1 MERSERWLPLGLILA
16 LGLLL
21 GSLMFSI
28 WEKIPTSVE
37 RVNWSQQAQWIAP
50 QTPVYRF
57 YTRNTFNL
65 PNNATAAWL
74 RISADNDFTLYVNG
88 RQVAR
93 ENNVTNSSRGL
104 GAGLRLPFQNIN
116 DSNRYVTKTSLNYL
130 LASSNDWKL
139 TAYVDITRHLRP
151 GKNVIGLEIQKG
163 QTNPRVVVEGA
174 VYPTD
179 DATPISLS
187 TGETT
192 WRVSNLSE
200 TRQSLQ
206 WFDQDFSD
214 ENWSEAKVLGSV
226 REATYSRLSKN
237 LFDRPL
243 QGNWIAGNQSFKGQ
257 VWLRGSWQ
265 IPTDWIYRAYIRFAG
280 QGAYSL
286 LINGNLVNS
295 YRTENSKQLHVLEI
309 TKFIKPGNNTLAV
322 SLISPLSTVLTGAS
336 SINPNSILN
345 FFLDGW
351 AETATGEI
359 IGEIV
364 TDNTWTALNNPVPRW
379 AEGAGEKQTVSLLG
393 LPKPEDF
400 QRSFEGN
407 AYLLNYPN
415 YLWHQSLWLI
425 GGVIFA
431 VVYASLLGLWLGYGN
446 RRWENF
452 VAGSAILSPST
463 LFLAAI
469 GLLKHRFAEAEVGLL
484 FAQPNSNYV
493 ILFAFTAII
502 ALTLVYTCA
511 NKNTNKLPLSFIWF
525 SLGLVACVSF
535 SLASGG
541 SVFLVFSLAFVAAI
555 IAYIFVWMQRRE
567 QSPIRVLQDKFNLI
581 QQRWPI
587 WGEWIFLILIV
598 SVGFGLRVYNLG
610 FIDLDSDENTSL
622 DASRGILRTGAPI
635 ATSGIWYTRGPFYQ
649 YLLAFWL
656 RVVGD
661 SIVNARLLSV
671 ICGTATLI
679 LIYILAR
686 KVTGKVWIALLIA
699 LILAIEPCELWYSR
713 FIRSYQ
719 LLQFLTI
726 LSFWSFLKGF
736 IEKLGRH
743 YQYIFFT
750 SLTLSLLTQEIN
762 LTVIPVFFIGFIY
775 FYRPFSL
782 RNDWQIIVGSIM
794 TIAIFIYNLAI
805 AAIRNITPLAA
816 LSNATAS
823 YLRLHFSDVT
833 DLFAMLLIGSD
844 RSHIVLSLFFLLG
857 FLYFVKIKD
866 AKIIFLFSTIFINLL
881 LITLLTYNLAERY
894 VYSVYPLII
903 LLSIYSGVCLIEALI
918 EKINFLVSSLPYLKS
933 LALFSLVILI
943 GFNLEPIRVLAS
955 YQESLTRRNNE
966 LLTYVKNHRK
976 PEDIVISPMS
986 SFTPTSLGK
995 LDYYLFN
1002 PKERENFDGLYWH
1015 NGKLIDRWGGGVVLN
1030 NVDQLNHI
1038 LEKSDRVWINIDD
1051 VRNTRV
1057 TPQLRD
1063 YIKNLGKPV
1072 FETFGTRLRLWQPED
1087 GLPNR
1092 IPNQGKDLGAY

>member
-1 MERSERWLPLGLILA
+1 MILA

-37 RVNWSQQAQWIAP
+37 RVNWSQQTQWIAP
-50 QTPVYRF
+50 QTPTYRF
-57 YTRNTFNL
+57 YIRNTFNL
-65 PNNATAAWL
+65 PDNAKVGWL

-116 DSNRYVTKTSLNYL
+116 DSNSYVTKTSSNYL

-139 TAYVDITRHLRP
+139 TAYVDITRHLSP

-206 WFDQDFSD
+206 WFDVDFLD
-214 ENWSEAKVLGSV
+214 ENWPEAKVLGSV

-243 QGNWIAGNQSFKGQ
+243 QGNWIAGNLSSQGQ

-265 IPTDWIYRAYIRFAG
+265 IPTDRISRAYIRFAG

-286 LINGNLVNS
+286 LINGNLINI
-295 YRTENSKQLHVLEI
+295 YRNENSNQLHLLEI
-309 TKFIKPGNNTLAV
+309 TRFLKPGNNTLAV
-322 SLISPLSTVLTGAS
+322 SLISPLNTVLTRTNS
-336 SINPNSILN
+336 NNPNSILN

-359 IGEIV
+359 IGEIA
-364 TDNTWTALNNPVPRW
+364 TDNTWTGLNQPVFRW
-379 AEGAGEKQTVSLLG
+379 TEGTGEDKPVSLLG
-393 LPKPEDF
+393 KPKVEGF
-400 QRSFEGN
+400 QRNFEGN

-415 YLWHQSLWLI
+415 YLWHQSLWLM
-425 GGVIFA
+425 GGVVFA
-431 VVYASLLGLWLGYGN
+431 IIYASLLGLWLGYGN
-446 RRWENF
+446 RWWDNF
-452 VAGSAILSPST
+452 VAGSAILSPNT

-484 FAQPNSNYV
+484 FAQPQSNYV
-493 ILFAFTAII
+493 ILFGFTAII
-502 ALTLVYTCA
+502 VLTLIYIRVDR
-511 NKNTNKLPLSFIWF
+511 KINKLPLSFIWF

-541 SVFLVFSLAFVAAI
+541 NVFFVFSLAFVAAI
-555 IAYIFVWMQRRE
+555 LVYIFVWMQRRE
-567 QSPIRVLQDKFNLI
+567 QSPIPVLQDKFNLI

-649 YLLAFWL
+649 YLLALWL

-671 ICGTATLI
+671 IWGTATLI
-679 LIYILAR
+679 LVYLLAR
-686 KVTGKVWIALLIA
+686 KVTGKVWIALLVTFV
-699 LILAIEPCELWYSR
+699 LAIEPCELWYSR
-713 FIRSYQ
+713 FIRYYQ
-719 LLQFLTI
+719 ILQFLTI
-726 LSFWSFLKGF
+726 LSLWAFLKGF
-736 IEKLGRH
+736 VEKSGRY
-743 YQYIFFT
+743 YQYIFFV

-762 LTVIPVFFIGFIY
+762 LTVLPVFFIGFVY

-782 RNDWQIIVGSIM
+782 RNDWPIVVGSIM
-794 TIAIFIYNLAI
+794 TIVIFIYNLAVV
-805 AAIRNITPLAA
+805 AIRNITPLAA
-816 LSNATAS
+816 LSDSTAS
-823 YLRLHFSDVT
+823 YLRLHFYDVT
-833 DLFAMLLIGSD
+833 NLFAMLLIGAD
-844 RSHIVLSLFFLLG
+844 RTHIVLGLFFLMG
-857 FLYFVKIKD
+857 FFYFVKCQNTSLV
-866 AKIIFLFSTIFINLL
+866 FLFFTVFINLL

-894 VYSVYPLII
+894 VYGLYPLII
-903 LLSIYSGVCLIEALI
+903 LLSIYSAISLIESLV
-918 EKINFLVSSLPYLKS
+918 EKINLLTHDLPSLKS
-933 LALFSLVILI
+933 FALGSLIIVIVC
-943 GFNLEPIRVLAS
+943 NTQPIRVLAS
-955 YQESLTRRNNE
+955 YQESLVRRNNE
-966 LLTYVKNHRK
+966 LLTYVKTHRK
-976 PEDIVISPMS
+976 AEDVVISPMS
-986 SFTPTSLGK
+986 SFTPISLGK

-1002 PKERENFDGLYWH
+1002 PIERENFDAVYWH
-1015 NGKLIDRWGGGVVLN
+1015 NGRLIDRWGGGVVLN

-1038 LEKSDRVWINIDD
+1038 LEKSKRVWINLDD
-1051 VRNTRV
+1051 VRNSRV
-1057 TPQLRD
+1057 TPELRE

-1087 GLPNR
+1087 GLPKY
-1092 IPNQGKDLGAY
+1092 IPNKGKDFGAY

>member
-50 QTPVYRF
+50 QTPGYRF
-57 YTRNTFNL
+57 YTRNPFNL
-65 PNNATAAWL
+65 PNNAKAGWL
-74 RISADNDFTLYVNG
+74 RISADNDFTLYVNN
-88 RQVAR
+88 RLIAR
-93 ENNVTNSSRGL
+93 ENSVLNNSLGL
-104 GAGLRLPFQNIN
+104 GAGLRIPFQDIN
-116 DSNRYVTKTSLNYL
+116 DSNHYNAKTSVNYL

-139 TAYVDITRHLRP
+139 TAYIDITRHLRP
-151 GKNVIGLEIQKG
+151 GKNVIALEIQKG

-206 WFDQDFSD
+206 WFDRDFSD
-214 ENWSEAKVLGSV
+214 ENWPEAKVLGSV

-243 QGNWIAGNQSFKGQ
+243 QGNWIAGNLSSQGQ

-265 IPTDWIYRAYIRFAG
+265 IPKDRIFRAYIRFAG

-286 LINGNLVNS
+286 LINGNFVNS
-295 YRTENSKQLHVLEI
+295 YRTENSNQLHLLEI
-309 TKFIKPGNNTLAV
+309 TRFIKPGNNTLAV
-322 SLISPLSTVLTGAS
+322 SLISPLNTVLTGAN
-336 SINPNSILN
+336 SIKPNSILN

-359 IGEIV
+359 SGEIA
-364 TDNTWTALNNPVPRW
+364 TDNTWTALNQPVPGW
-379 AEGAGEKQTVSLLG
+379 AEGAGEKETVSLLG

-431 VVYASLLGLWLGYGN
+431 IVYASLLGLWLGYGN

-484 FAQPNSNYV
+484 FAQPQSNYV
-493 ILFAFTAII
+493 ILFVFTAII
-502 ALTLVYTCA
+502 VLTLVYIRV
-511 NKNTNKLPLSFIWF
+511 NRKINKLPLSFIWF
-525 SLGLVACVSF
+525 SLGLVACISF
-535 SLASGG
+535 SFASGG
-541 SVFLVFSLAFVAAI
+541 NVFIVFSLAFVAAI
-555 IAYIFVWMQRRE
+555 LVYIFVWMQRRE

-610 FIDLDSDENTSL
+610 FIDLDADENTSL
-622 DASRGILRTGAPI
+622 DAARGILRTGAPI
-635 ATSGIWYTRGPFYQ
+635 ATSGIWYTRGPFYH
-649 YLLAFWL
+649 YLLALWL

-661 SIVNARLLSV
+661 SIVNARLLST
-671 ICGTATLI
+671 IWGTVTLV
-679 LIYILAR
+679 LVYIFAR
-686 KVTGKVWIALLIA
+686 QLTGKAWIAVLVTA
-699 LILAIEPCELWYSR
+699 ILAINPWELWYSR
-713 FIRSYQ
+713 NIRFYQ
-719 LLQFLTI
+719 VLQCLTI
-726 LSFWSFLKGF
+726 LSFWSFFKGF
-736 IEKLGRH
+736 IEQSGKR
-743 YQYIFFT
+743 YQYIFFIA
-750 SLTLSLLTQEIN
+750 LTLTLLTQEIS
-762 LTVIPVFFIGFIY
+762 LTLLPVFLIAFLC

-782 RNDWQIIVGSIM
+782 SKDWHIILGSIV
-794 TIAIFIYNLAI
+794 TLAIFIYNLGF
-805 AAIRNITPLAA
+805 AAIRLLTPLSAI
-816 LSNATAS
+816 SDSTND
-823 YLRLHFSDVT
+823 YLRLHFSDIT
-833 DLFAMLLIGSD
+833 LLISNLFIGPD
-844 RSHIVLSLFFLLG
+844 RLQNTYTAFFLVG
-857 FLYFVKIKD
+857 FIYFIRKNNYQLC
-866 AKIIFLFSTIFINLL
+866 FLFSSTIIQI
-881 LITLLTYNLAERY
+881 LIVTIISYGLNERY
-894 VYSVYPLII
+894 VY
-903 LLSIYSGVCLIEALI
+903 G
-918 EKINFLVSSLPYLKS
+918 
-933 LALFSLVILI
+933 
-943 GFNLEPIRVLAS
+943 
-955 YQESLTRRNNE
+955 
-966 LLTYVKNHRK
+966 
-976 PEDIVISPMS
+976 
-986 SFTPTSLGK
+986 
-995 LDYYLFN
+995 
-1002 PKERENFDGLYWH
+1002 
-1015 NGKLIDRWGGGVVLN
+1015 
-1030 NVDQLNHI
+1030 
-1038 LEKSDRVWINIDD
+1038 
-1051 VRNTRV
+1051 
-1057 TPQLRD
+1057 
-1063 YIKNLGKPV
+1063 
-1072 FETFGTRLRLWQPED
+1072 
-1087 GLPNR
+1087 
-1092 IPNQGKDLGAY
+1092 